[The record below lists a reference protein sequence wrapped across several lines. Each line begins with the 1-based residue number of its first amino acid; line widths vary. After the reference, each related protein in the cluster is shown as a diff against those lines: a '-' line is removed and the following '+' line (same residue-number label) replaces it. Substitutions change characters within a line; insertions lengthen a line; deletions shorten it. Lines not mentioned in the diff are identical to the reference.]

1 MNNFDWISF
10 GIRAAIELGSTAFQL
25 VQAMQ
30 QGDVSTVESLGKVL
44 PPADRVIANA
54 EAHAA
59 KVRKQWEQ
67 KQHG

>member
-10 GIRAAIELGSTAFQL
+10 GIRAAVSLGSTAFQL

-30 QGDVSTVESLGKVL
+30 AGDVSTVEALAKVL
-44 PPADRVIANA
+44 PPGDQIIANA

-59 KVRKQWEQ
+59 KVRAEWQAKHE
-67 KQHG
+67 